1 MITNKECKKPTSANL
16 GAADELIVAANLMKS
31 GYEVFRACGPNSKAD
46 LVARIGEDV
55 FFIEVRQVI
64 VNSFGELRFLAKSGD
79 DCNFYAGVCSDGSV
93 AYSRK
98 GSTCVTATKSRKR
111 KWEE

>member
-1 MITNKECKKPTSANL
+1 MITNKDCKKPTRANL
-16 GAADELIVAANLMKS
+16 GAADELIVAANLMKA

-55 FFIEVRQVI
+55 FFVEVRQVI
-64 VNSFGELRFLAKSGD
+64 INSFGELRFLAKSGD
-79 DCNFYAGVCSDGSV
+79 ACNFYAGVCPDGSV
-93 AYSRK
+93 AYSRNGNARVGRK
-98 GSTCVTATKSRKR
+98 KR